1 MLNDVNSRGERR
13 GAVRIRN
20 WLVSA
25 YCQLNMAASCQLHV
39 HVAMVSTRSL
49 SPSLP
54 STLVKI
60 LTLI

>member
-13 GAVRIRN
+13 GAVRLRN

-25 YCQLNMAASCQLHV
+25 CCQLNMAASCQL
-39 HVAMVSTRSL
+39 AMVSTRSL

-54 STLVKI
+54 SILVKI